1 MARRQTAQLDL
12 ELAEDPPMEPPQ
24 PPAPLRRPRGKPDA
38 RPRWRDRGRPWLLAG
53 LTVLLVLGAI
63 AAVYRLDQFLASNVR
78 FILPGSPDAHP
89 NLSIRGLEHASSAR
103 VAGVFAQDFGR
114 SIYLLPVAE
123 RRRALLGIDWVRE
136 AVVSRRWPNR
146 VEVRI
151 TERVP
156 VAFAMLPQAGVA
168 YYEVALIDEDG
179 VILEPPPRASFAL
192 PVLYGLSR
200 EQPAAGR
207 RNRVREALEM
217 TREVQA
223 YSGQISE
230 INAADPDNLGITYS
244 VQGRVVR
251 LMLGNQR
258 YLPRLQNFLGHY
270 AEISRR
276 LPGARAFD
284 LRLDDRIT
292 ALDGAPHGK

>member
-1 MARRQTAQLDL
+1 MARRQSAQLDL
-12 ELAEDPPMEPPQ
+12 KLAEDAPVEPPEPAS
-24 PPAPLRRPRGKPDA
+24 PPRRARSKPEA
-38 RPRWRDRGRPWLLAG
+38 RPGWRDRSHPWLIGAA
-53 LTVLLVLGAI
+53 TVLLALGAI
-63 AAVYRLDQFLASNVR
+63 AAGYRLDRFLASNPR
-78 FILPGSPDAHP
+78 FILSGSLEAHP
-89 NLSIRGLEHASSAR
+89 NLRIQGLEYAPAAR
-103 VAGVFAQDFGR
+103 VAAVFAQDFGR
-114 SIYLLPVAE
+114 SIYLLPVGE
-123 RRRALLGIDWVRE
+123 RWRALVGIDWIRD

-146 VEVRI
+146 VEVSI
-151 TERVP
+151 VERAP
-156 VAFAMLPQAGVA
+156 VAFAMLPQPGAA
-168 YYEVALIDEDG
+168 YYEVALVDEEG

-207 RNRVREALEM
+207 RGRVREALEM
-217 TREVQA
+217 IREVKA
-223 YSGQISE
+223 YTGQIAE
-230 INAADPDNLGITYS
+230 INAGDPDNLGITYS
-244 VQGRVVR
+244 IQGRVVR

-276 LPGARAFD
+276 LPAARTFD

>member
-1 MARRQTAQLDL
+1 MARRQTAQLGL

-24 PPAPLRRPRGKPDA
+24 APAPLRRPRGKPDA
-38 RPRWRDRGRPWLLAG
+38 RPRWRDQGRWWLLAG

-63 AAVYRLDQFLASNVR
+63 AAVYRLDQFLASNAR
-78 FILPGSPDAHP
+78 FILSGSPDAHP
-89 NLSIRGLEHASSAR
+89 NLSIRGLEYASSAR

-151 TERVP
+151 VERTP
-156 VAFAMLPQAGVA
+156 IAFAMLPIGRSNS
-168 YYEVALIDEDG
+168 YEIALVDASG
-179 VILEPPPRASFAL
+179 ILLSPPPRARFAL

-200 EQPAAGR
+200 EQPEAGR
-207 RNRVREALEM
+207 RGRVREVLELIHQ
-217 TREVQA
+217 VQA
-223 YSGQISE
+223 YAGQISE
-230 INAADPDNLGITYS
+230 INAADADNLGITYS
-244 VQGRVVR
+244 VDGRVVR

-258 YLPRLQNFLGHY
+258 YLSRLQSFLGHY
-270 AEISRR
+270 GEISRR
-276 LPGARAFD
+276 LPYARVFD

-292 ALDGAPHGK
+292 AVEGASDAR